1 MHSKEYIPDEVYI
14 ATNESAQRVL
24 FPLRFGKRGDVMG
37 AAQQSTSGTDT
48 PGYGAPVAGT
58 DGSVGTVSTEPLRL
72 ETSGSRGV
80 LRPNEV
86 GEADMV
92 QLLDPAGKRVEDAAF
107 SPYID
112 ALDAETIRSFYRDMI
127 MVRRFDT
134 EATALQR
141 QGELA
146 LWVPVVGQEGAQIGS
161 GRAMRPADY
170 AFPTY
175 REHGV
180 ALTRGLDLADL
191 LKLFRG
197 VSNGGWDPREVNFH
211 LYTLVLAAQTPHAV
225 GYAMGIQRDLA
236 AEDTTE
242 PAAVVAYFGDGSSS
256 EGDVHESMV
265 FAASFNAPVVFFC
278 QNNNWAISVPFEVQ
292 SKIPLVNR
300 AAGYGIPGIRVDGND
315 VLAVYA
321 VTKWALDHARD
332 GHGPVFIEA
341 STYRVGA
348 HTTADDPTKYRLSAE
363 EEAWKAKDPV
373 ARLEMYLRTEGL
385 ADEEFFTQV
394 LHEADELAAHV
405 RRATLA
411 LGGADIRAKFATV
424 YAQAH
429 PLVAEELAWFENY
442 EASFA
447 DTNSASSAAQTSATQ
462 GGAA

>member
-1 MHSKEYIPDEVYI
+1 MG
-14 ATNESAQRVL
+14 SAQQ
-24 FPLRFGKRGDVMG
+24 
-37 AAQQSTSGTDT
+37 AATGTR
-48 PGYGAPVAGT
+48 PSA
-58 DGSVGTVSTEPLRL
+58 
-72 ETSGSRGV
+72 GV
-80 LRPNEV
+80 LQANGV
-86 GEADMV
+86 GDGDMV
-92 QLLDPAGKRVEDAAF
+92 QLLDAGGTRREDGMF

-112 ALDAETIRSFYRDMI
+112 ALDADTLRGFYRDMAL
-127 MVRRFDT
+127 VRRFDA

-146 LWVPVVGQEGAQIGS
+146 LWVPVVGQEAAQIGS
-161 GRAMRPADY
+161 GSAMNKADY

-197 VSNGGWDPREVNFH
+197 VTNGGWDPRENHFH
-211 LYTLVLAAQTPHAV
+211 LYTLVLAAQTLHAV

-236 AEDTTE
+236 ADGATE

-265 FAASFNAPVVFFC
+265 FAASYNAPVVFFC

-300 AAGYGIPGIRVDGND
+300 AGGYGFPGIRVDGND

-321 VTKWALDHARD
+321 VTQWALEHARS
-332 GHGPVFIEA
+332 GRGPVLIEA

-348 HTTADDPTKYRLSAE
+348 HTTADDPTKYRLNAE
-363 EEAWKAKDPV
+363 EESWKAKDPLQ
-373 ARLEMYLRTEGL
+373 RLETYLRAAGL
-385 ADEEFFTQV
+385 ADDAFFDQ
-394 LHEADELAAHV
+394 LKNDGDELAAHV

-411 LGGADIRAKFATV
+411 LGGADIRQKFATV
-424 YAQAH
+424 YAEAH

-447 DTNSASSAAQTSATQ
+447 DAGSQTSQ

>member
-1 MHSKEYIPDEVYI
+1 
-14 ATNESAQRVL
+14 
-24 FPLRFGKRGDVMG
+24 MG
-37 AAQQSTSGTDT
+37 AAQQSATGIGSENGTRVG
-48 PGYGAPVAGT
+48 PAGASA
-58 DGSVGTVSTEPLRL
+58 
-72 ETSGSRGV
+72 GV
-80 LRPNEV
+80 LQPHTV
-86 GEADMV
+86 GERDMV
-92 QLLDPAGKRVEDAAF
+92 QLLDAAGNRRHEDTF
-107 SPYID
+107 GPYVD
-112 ALDAETIRSFYRDMI
+112 ELDAKTLRGFYRDMAV
-127 MVRRFDT
+127 VRRFDA

-146 LWVPVVGQEGAQIGS
+146 LWVPVVGQEAAQIGS

-197 VSNGGWDPREVNFH
+197 ISNGGWDPRENNFH
-211 LYTLVLAAQTPHAV
+211 LYTLVLAAQTLHAV
-225 GYAMGIQRDLA
+225 GYAMGIQRDA
-236 AEDTTE
+236 AADSASE
-242 PAAVVAYFGDGSSS
+242 PAAVVAYFGDGASS

-292 SKIPLVNR
+292 SKVPLVNR
-300 AAGYGIPGIRVDGND
+300 AGGYGFPGIRVDGND

-321 VTKWALDHARD
+321 VTQWALDHARS
-332 GHGPVFIEA
+332 GKGPVLIEA

-348 HTTADDPTKYRLSAE
+348 HTTADDPTKYRASAE
-363 EEAWKAKDPV
+363 EEAWRAKDPLQ
-373 ARLEMYLRTEGL
+373 RLETYLRAEGL
-385 ADEEFFTQV
+385 ADDDFFAQV
-394 LHEADELAAHV
+394 KNDGDELASHV

-411 LGGADIRAKFATV
+411 LGGASIRQKFATV
-424 YAQAH
+424 YAEAH

-442 EASFA
+442 EAGFAAA
-447 DTNSASSAAQTSATQ
+447 DTQTSQ

>member
-1 MHSKEYIPDEVYI
+1 
-14 ATNESAQRVL
+14 
-24 FPLRFGKRGDVMG
+24 MG
-37 AAQQSTSGTDT
+37 AAQQAANGSSRADAGPATSAGSAAS
-48 PGYGAPVAGT
+48 GADSPARSQSGRSESARSQSGRSQAGR
-58 DGSVGTVSTEPLRL
+58 PQ
-72 ETSGSRGV
+72 SGESPGV
-80 LRPNEV
+80 LRNNTV
-86 GEADMV
+86 GSDDSV
-92 QLLDPAGKRVEDAAF
+92 QLLDEHGMLHHDGVF

-112 ALDAETIRSFYRDMI
+112 KLSPDDLRGFYRDMAF
-127 MVRRFDT
+127 VRRFDT

-146 LWVPVVGQEGAQIGS
+146 LWVPVVGQEAAQIGS
-161 GRAMRPADY
+161 GRAMNKADY

-197 VSNGGWDPREVNFH
+197 VSNGGWDPRETNFH
-211 LYTLVLAAQTPHAV
+211 LYTLVLAAQTLHAV
-225 GYAMGIQRDLA
+225 GYAMGISRDLA
-236 AEDTTE
+236 ADPATE
-242 PAAVVAYFGDGSSS
+242 PAAVVAYFGDGASS

-265 FAASFNAPVVFFC
+265 FASSYDAPVVFFC
-278 QNNNWAISVPFEVQ
+278 QNNHWAISVPFEVQ
-292 SKIPLVNR
+292 SRIPLVNR
-300 AAGYGIPGIRVDGND
+300 ASGYDIPGIRVDGND

-321 VTKWALDHARD
+321 VTQWALEHARN
-332 GHGPVFIEA
+332 GFGPVLIEA

-348 HTTADDPTKYRLSAE
+348 HTTADDPTKYRLNAE
-363 EEAWKAKDPV
+363 EELWKTKDPLQ
-373 ARLEMYLRTEGL
+373 RLETYLRAEKL
-385 ADEEFFTQV
+385 ADDGFFEQ
-394 LHEADELAAHV
+394 LKSDADELAAHV

-411 LGGADIRAKFATV
+411 LDGADIRQKFASV

-447 DTNSASSAAQTSATQ
+447 DAHTQTSETQ

>member
-1 MHSKEYIPDEVYI
+1 MTECIPVEAYID
-14 ATNESAQRVL
+14 TNEPAQRVL
-24 FPLRFGKRGDVMG
+24 AELLRPGKRGDGMG
-37 AAQQSTSGTDT
+37 SAQQSATGTRPSGDGTERT
-48 PGYGAPVAGT
+48 GEAQTGRYAGA
-58 DGSVGTVSTEPLRL
+58 ST
-72 ETSGSRGV
+72 GV
-80 LRPNEV
+80 LQANGV
-86 GEADMV
+86 GEEDMV
-92 QLLDPAGKRVEDAAF
+92 QLLDAGGTRHADGTF

-112 ALDAETIRSFYRDMI
+112 ALDAETLRGFYADMAT
-127 MVRRFDT
+127 VRRFDA

-146 LWVPVVGQEGAQIGS
+146 LWVPVVGQEAAQIGS

-191 LKLFRG
+191 LALFRG
-197 VSNGGWDPREVNFH
+197 VSNGGWDPREKNFH
-211 LYTLVLAAQTPHAV
+211 LYTLVLAAQTLHAV
-225 GYAMGIQRDLA
+225 GYAMGIQRDLVA
-236 AEDTTE
+236 DPATE
-242 PAAVVAYFGDGSSS
+242 PAAVVAYFGDGASS

-265 FAASFNAPVVFFC
+265 FAASYNAPVVFFC

-300 AAGYGIPGIRVDGND
+300 AGGYGFPGIRVDGND

-321 VTKWALDHARD
+321 VTQWALEHARD
-332 GHGPVFIEA
+332 GRGPVLIEA

-348 HTTADDPTKYRLSAE
+348 HTTADDPTKYRLNAE
-363 EEAWKAKDPV
+363 EESWKAKDPL
-373 ARLEMYLRTEGL
+373 ARLETYLRAADL
-385 ADEEFFTQV
+385 ADDAFFDQV
-394 LHEADELAAHV
+394 KNDDDELAAHV
-405 RRATLA
+405 RQATLA
-411 LGGADIRAKFATV
+411 LGGADIRQKFATV
-424 YAQAH
+424 YAEAH

-447 DTNSASSAAQTSATQ
+447 DADTQASTTQ

>member
-1 MHSKEYIPDEVYI
+1 
-14 ATNESAQRVL
+14 
-24 FPLRFGKRGDVMG
+24 MG
-37 AAQQSTSGTDT
+37 AAHQPATRTASSGHSAAGAGAQQPR
-48 PGYGAPVAGT
+48 PG
-58 DGSVGTVSTEPLRL
+58 GSH
-72 ETSGSRGV
+72 GV
-80 LRPNEV
+80 LRTTGV

-92 QLLDPAGKRVEDAAF
+92 QLLDEHGSLRTDATF
-107 SPYID
+107 SPYVD
-112 ALDAETIRSFYRDMI
+112 ALDRDALRGFYRDMAV
-127 MVRRFDT
+127 VRRFDA

-146 LWVPVVGQEGAQIGS
+146 LWVPVVGQEAAQVGS

-180 ALTRGLDLADL
+180 ALARGVDLADV

-197 VSNGGWDPREVNFH
+197 ITNGGWDPRETNFH
-211 LYTLVLAAQTPHAV
+211 LYTLVLAAQTLHAV

-236 AEDTTE
+236 ADSETE

-256 EGDVHESMV
+256 EGDAHESMV

-278 QNNNWAISVPFEVQ
+278 QNNHWAISVPFEVQ

-300 AAGYGIPGIRVDGND
+300 AGGYGFPGIRVDGND

-321 VTKWALDHARD
+321 VTQWALEHARD
-332 GHGPVFIEA
+332 GHGPVLVEA
-341 STYRVGA
+341 ATYRVGA
-348 HTTADDPTKYRLSAE
+348 HTTADDPTKYRRLAE
-363 EEAWKAKDPV
+363 EEAWRAKDPL
-373 ARLEMYLRTEGL
+373 ARLETYLRDAGL
-385 ADEEFFTQV
+385 ADDDFFAQV
-394 LHEADELAAHV
+394 REDGDELAAHV

-411 LGGADIRAKFATV
+411 LGGADIRQKFATV
-424 YAQAH
+424 YAEAH

-447 DTNSASSAAQTSATQ
+447 DADPQTSAIQ